1 MWTRGYLKERAKNVL
16 RVSYWKAFLVS
27 IILGFAG
34 AEGGSS
40 GGNGSFINSQGN
52 IDNFPDGEA
61 AIGYLILVLVIVGIV
76 LLFGFAFRI
85 FLGYPLEIGGRRFFI
100 ENAQLEGQ
108 TSTDLNTL
116 GFAFKKER
124 YMDIIKA
131 MLYKGVLNF
140 LWYLLLIIPGI
151 VKSYAYMMVPYILAE
166 NPNIGYKRA
175 LELSDQ
181 MTYGH
186 KLNICVLRLSFFGWY
201 FLGVMCCCVGVIF
214 VVPYENATM
223 AELYLVLK
231 GQAIDKEICSREEF
245 WPEIMTPQQ
254 GFNEF
259 Q

>member
-1 MWTRGYLKERAKNVL
+1 MWTRGYLKERAKYVL

-34 AEGGSS
+34 ANGGGSGGS
-40 GGNGSFINSQGN
+40 GRFTVSEGSEGNLSF
-52 IDNFPDGEA
+52 EE
-61 AIGYLILVLVIVGIV
+61 AIGYLILVLLILGIV
-76 LLFGFAFRI
+76 LLFGLAFRI
-85 FLGYPLEIGGRRFFI
+85 FLGYPLEVGGRRFFI

-108 TSTDLNTL
+108 TSADLDTL

-131 MLYKGVLNF
+131 MLYRGVLNF
-140 LWYLLLIIPGI
+140 CWYLLFIIPGVI
-151 VKSYAYMMVPYILAE
+151 KFFAYIMVPYILAE

-175 LELSDQ
+175 LELSNE

-186 KLNICVLRLSFFGWY
+186 KLNIVILRLSFLGWY
-201 FLGVMCCCVGVIF
+201 CLGFLCCCVGVAF

-231 GQAIDKEICSREEF
+231 NQAINKGICSRDEF
-245 WPEIMTPQQ
+245 WPETMSPQQ
-254 GFNEF
+254 GFSEF

>member
-116 GFAFKKER
+116 GFAFKRK
-124 YMDIIKA
+124 DT
-131 MLYKGVLNF
+131 
-140 LWYLLLIIPGI
+140 W
-151 VKSYAYMMVPYILAE
+151 
-166 NPNIGYKRA
+166 
-175 LELSDQ
+175 
-181 MTYGH
+181 T
-186 KLNICVLRLSFFGWY
+186 
-201 FLGVMCCCVGVIF
+201 
-214 VVPYENATM
+214 
-223 AELYLVLK
+223 
-231 GQAIDKEICSREEF
+231 
-245 WPEIMTPQQ
+245 
-254 GFNEF
+254 
-259 Q
+259 

>member
-1 MWTRGYLKERAKNVL
+1 
-16 RVSYWKAFLVS
+16 
-27 IILGFAG
+27 
-34 AEGGSS
+34 
-40 GGNGSFINSQGN
+40 
-52 IDNFPDGEA
+52 
-61 AIGYLILVLVIVGIV
+61 
-76 LLFGFAFRI
+76 
-85 FLGYPLEIGGRRFFI
+85 
-100 ENAQLEGQ
+100 
-108 TSTDLNTL
+108 
-116 GFAFKKER
+116 
-124 YMDIIKA
+124 MDIIKA

-186 KLNICVLRLSFFGWY
+186 KLNIFVLRLSFFGWY